1 MMKHSQQQ
9 QQLDLLTPVRRKPL
23 NQLVHAEVKNLLKL
37 LVIDCIVRTAGVKGG
52 NDEQDHH

>member
-1 MMKHSQQQ
+1 MENSQQLQ
-9 QQLDLLTPVRRKPL
+9 QQLDLLTPVRRKLL

-37 LVIDCIVRTAGVKGG
+37 LVIDCVVRIASVKGG